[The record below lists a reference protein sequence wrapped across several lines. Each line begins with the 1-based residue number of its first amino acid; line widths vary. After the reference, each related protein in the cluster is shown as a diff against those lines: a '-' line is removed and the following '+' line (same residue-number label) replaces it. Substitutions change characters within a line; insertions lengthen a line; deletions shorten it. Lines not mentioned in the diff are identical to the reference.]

1 MEAAKRVGLAYVAVA
16 AGTVA
21 AVLADRLRDTLGA
34 VLVTRAELLEA
45 VQAALELLEP
55 SARPTVVLAPS
66 SVRNGPSATELLF
79 NGPGPAGACASTTG
93 ADVAASA
100 SRCASQLLERAM
112 QRLHL
117 GWSAVQK
124 FPPQP
129 PQPLQGL
136 KAHLP
141 LSAPQL
147 IAAAWGLVRPSAV
160 EASHPLFILYTS
172 GSTGKPKG
180 IVHVHGGY
188 QAS

>member
-79 NGPGPAGACASTTG
+79 NGPGQAGACASTT
-93 ADVAASA
+93 DVAASA

-112 QRLHL
+112 KRLHL

-180 IVHVHGGY
+180 IVHVHGGH